1 MHFSCFLLLY
11 MLIKTEYTVIF
22 KFKNVSTTVF
32 LKFTTLHAYNSYLQ
46 VELFIATI
54 FYYDFYYYYYY
65 YCYFYYNIITLL
77 YICICLSNISKINL
91 QNITLLFETRR
102 CRGILL
108 RVWRQVIVSKLS
120 TIIFM
125 IFWVSLTMHD
135 YYLQTWYIRD
145 ASRVVERRKT

>member
-1 MHFSCFLLLY
+1 

-65 YCYFYYNIITLL
+65 YYCYFYYNIITLL

-108 RVWRQVIVSKLS
+108 RV
-120 TIIFM
+120 
-125 IFWVSLTMHD
+125 
-135 YYLQTWYIRD
+135 
-145 ASRVVERRKT
+145 